1 MSVRPA
7 RKTLALLTDTL
18 NSEYTTIVRAAVARE
33 AARRDVNLL
42 VFMGQRMFAPAV
54 IEATQNRIYEYVT
67 GARVDGV
74 IVCASTVAH
83 YAGVEGLRRVCAEY
97 APLPVCS
104 LGVEVP
110 GVPSIV
116 VDNVASMELCVRHLI
131 EAHGRRR
138 IAFVGGQQTSPESN
152 HRLEGYRQALALHG
166 LPFDERLVE
175 YGEFTVRSGKAAMR
189 RLLDKNVSFDAVVAA
204 NDYMAMAATGILQEH
219 QVAVPKQVLVTGVD
233 DVRSASWTQPSL
245 STLRQPLWTLG
256 AQAVTVVMD
265 QLDGKNVDACHT
277 FRLDLVLR
285 ESCGCQSHAAAVT
298 LPPTSHPPPS
308 LSNVLTDTRHALENE
323 LSQLVQV
330 PNGALGRWSA
340 RLLDALTAELGPSP
354 GVFLQFFDQLLS
366 DAQELEVNLHEFQH
380 VITRFRAELS
390 SYSGRQVEFSRRLE
404 HLWDQCR
411 LRIGSAAISS
421 LGRWRIEEQQATAL
435 LGRSGERFSTT
446 LSLPL
451 LAAAL
456 KDELPMLGIQDAAVS
471 LFEDATHQALK
482 PLMLIHDG
490 ALVPQS
496 GATIAPAALAPDLLL
511 SQDHRYHH
519 VVLPLTFE
527 SDLMGI
533 AVLEGSAVPSVY
545 SALRQ
550 QIGAAVKC
558 ALLHRQVVEHV
569 ALRERAERE
578 RLVEEARLA
587 REIQA
592 SMNPALLQVTGLDIA
607 ATMIPAAE
615 AGGDYYDVIAD
626 QAGAWFGIGD
636 VTGHGITAGIVMVI
650 LQSLIGGMVRLNPR
664 AAPSQVVQA
673 VNEGLYDAIR
683 QRLGRD
689 DHATLALIRYQ
700 PHGKLSYAG
709 AHEPFIV
716 YRKRTQ
722 RCELVDPGG
731 FWVGAVP
738 DIGHLTEDGS
748 LQLEAGDLLV
758 LYTDGLV
765 EPRNAYREQFGLE
778 RLMAAV
784 EQAAHQTVTEIREH
798 LLQTA
803 RAWSSDWD
811 DDVTLVV
818 IRYRGE

>member
-1 MSVRPA
+1 MSVIPA

-33 AARRDVNLL
+33 AARRDANLL
-42 VFMGQRMFAPAV
+42 VFMGQRLFPPAI
-54 IEATQNRIYEYVT
+54 IEATQNRIYDYVT
-67 GARVDGV
+67 KERVDGV
-74 IVCASTVAH
+74 IVCSSTVAH
-83 YAGVEGLRRVCAEY
+83 YAGVEGLARVCAGY

-116 VDNVASMELCVRHLI
+116 VDNVGSMELCVRHLI
-131 EAHGRRR
+131 EAHGRKR
-138 IAFVGGQQTSPESN
+138 IAFIGGQQTSPESN
-152 HRLEGYRQALALHG
+152 NRLQGYRRALAMHD
-166 LPFDERLVE
+166 LPFEDTLIE

-189 RLLDKNVSFDAVVAA
+189 RLLAKGVRFDAVVAA
-204 NDYMAMAATGILQEH
+204 NDYMAMAVTGVLQEH
-219 QVAVPKQVLVTGVD
+219 QISVPTQVLVTGVD

-256 AQAVTVVMD
+256 AQAVTMVMD
-265 QLDGKNVDACHT
+265 QLDGKSVEACLSSK
-277 FRLDLVLR
+277 LDLVLR
-285 ESCGCQSHAAAVT
+285 ESCGCQSHAAALTV
-298 LPPTSHPPPS
+298 PPTSSPPPS
-308 LSNVLTDTRHALENE
+308 LSNALTDSRQGLELE

-330 PNGALGRWSA
+330 PNGALGRWAA
-340 RLLDALTAELGPSP
+340 RLIDALRAELGPSP
-354 GVFLQFFDQLLS
+354 GVFLPFFDQLLA
-366 DAQELEVNLHEFQH
+366 DALDLEVNLHEFQH
-380 VITRFRAELS
+380 IVTRLRAELS
-390 SYSGRQVEFSRRLE
+390 SYSSKRSESSRRLD
-404 HLWDQCR
+404 HIWDQCR

-451 LAAAL
+451 LASAL
-456 KDELPMLGIQDAAVS
+456 KEELPMLGIQDAAVS
-471 LFEDATHQALK
+471 LFEDASHQALK
-482 PLMLIHDG
+482 PLTILHQGIP
-490 ALVPQS
+490 LVQS
-496 GATIAPAALAPDLLL
+496 SETLDPAKLAPDFLLGTER
-511 SQDHRYHH
+511 RYHH
-519 VVLPLTFE
+519 VVVPLTFE
-527 SDLMGI
+527 SEFLGV
-533 AVLEGSAVPSVY
+533 AVLEGSTVPSVY

-592 SMNPALLQVTGLDIA
+592 SMNPALLKVAGLEIA

-626 QAGAWFGIGD
+626 EAGAWFGIGD

-650 LQSLIGGMVRLNPR
+650 LQSLVGGMVRLDPNVSP
-664 AAPSQVVQA
+664 AEVVKT
-673 VNEGLYDAIR
+673 VNEALYDAVR

-689 DHATLALIRYQ
+689 DHATLALIRYERD
-700 PHGKLSYAG
+700 GRLRYAG
-709 AHEPFIV
+709 AHEPLLV
-716 YRKRTQ
+716 YRKRSA
-722 RCELVDPGG
+722 RCELIEPGG

-738 DIGHLTEDGS
+738 NIGHLTEDAS
-748 LQLEAGDLLV
+748 EQLETGDLLV

-765 EPRNAYREQFGLE
+765 EPRNAYHEQFGLE
-778 RLMAAV
+778 RLMSAV
-784 EQAAHQTVTEIREH
+784 EQSATQSVSAIREH
-798 LLQTA
+798 ILQTA
-803 RAWSSDWD
+803 KAWSSDWD

-818 IRYRGE
+818 IRYRGK